1 MNKKDFFTLMACNL
15 TTLILL
21 IEHFCGMDLALEC
34 MCVWTVVSMII
45 HIFVLRDYIIIH
57 GYVQE

>member
-21 IEHFCGMDLALEC
+21 IEHFCGMDLALEY
-34 MCVWTVVSMII
+34 MCVWTAISMII
-45 HIFVLRDYIIIH
+45 HIFILRDYVVIH

>member
-15 TTLILL
+15 TTLVLL

-34 MCVWTVVSMII
+34 MCVWTAISMII
-45 HIFVLRDYIIIH
+45 HIFILRDYVIIH

>member
-34 MCVWTVVSMII
+34 MCVWTVISMII
-45 HIFVLRDYIIIH
+45 HIFVLRDYVIIH

>member
-15 TTLILL
+15 TTLVLL

-34 MCVWTVVSMII
+34 MCVWTVISMII
-45 HIFVLRDYIIIH
+45 HIFVLRDYVIIH